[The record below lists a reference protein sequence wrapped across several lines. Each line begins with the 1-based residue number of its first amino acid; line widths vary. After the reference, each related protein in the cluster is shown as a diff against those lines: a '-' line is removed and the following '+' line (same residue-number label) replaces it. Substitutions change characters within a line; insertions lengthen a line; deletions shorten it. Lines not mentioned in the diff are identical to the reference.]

1 MQAPFERQMCSFW
14 PEEYL
19 YLFVCL
25 YIFTVDVQK
34 SGDFN
39 IKLISWISFKELKD
53 LVNEWWY
60 WSERE
65 FLVGILYVG
74 GGKDIKGT

>member
-1 MQAPFERQMCSFW
+1 MQAPFEQQMCSFW

-39 IKLISWISFKELKD
+39 TKLISFKEMKD
-53 LVNEWWY
+53 LVNE
-60 WSERE
+60 
-65 FLVGILYVG
+65 
-74 GGKDIKGT
+74 